1 VNVEKTLTLVLGGA
15 RSGKSVFAERLA
27 REGGRVLFAASAEAK
42 DDDMARRIA
51 AHRARRPASW
61 DTLEA
66 PIDLASELA
75 EAADGYDTV
84 LLDCLTVWV
93 ANLLLRRGPG
103 PGAEAEAATAGREL
117 LRAYEEGSAAWIVVS
132 NEVGLGVVPPT
143 ELGRDYRDALGR
155 VNQLVAQRA
164 DRVYLT
170 VAGLATELKALGA
183 QPVALDEEA

>member
-1 VNVEKTLTLVLGGA
+1 
-15 RSGKSVFAERLA
+15 
-27 REGGRVLFAASAEAK
+27 
-42 DDDMARRIA
+42 MARRIA

-61 DTLEA
+61 DTLES

-84 LLDCLTVWV
+84 LLDCLTVWI

-103 PGAEAEAATAGREL
+103 PGAEAEAAAAGREL
-117 LRAYEEGSAAWIVVS
+117 LRAYEDGSAAWIVVS

-143 ELGRDYRDALGR
+143 ELGRDFRDALGR
-155 VNQLVAQRA
+155 LNQLVAGRA

-170 VAGLATELKALGA
+170 VAGLATEFKALGA
-183 QPVALDEEA
+183 GPVAPDELDARA